1 MEGKK
6 KLFHSRTFKYG
17 SNTALRTVIFTAI
30 LVFVVLIVQNHPWRV
45 DLTESKEFTLT
56 DQTQKILKSI
66 KIPITIKAFYQE
78 ATRDRI
84 KAQDLL
90 DTYKYYCPNLKY
102 EFIDPD
108 RHPEIAKHYDVKTYG
123 TVVVEGAGRK
133 QTITLLNE
141 ENLTNALMKLI
152 QTKKKVIYFVT
163 GHGEASI
170 NDFDKNGYSMVR
182 RELEKENYEVKT
194 LDLLH
199 TEKIPDDASV
209 VIINGPKK
217 ALMKPEIET
226 LRKYLDSGG
235 KLIVMLDP
243 FYDGGLKNFLKDY
256 GIGIKNDIVID
267 KLSRVFG
274 GSYLMPVITKY
285 TRHKITENFNI
296 ATFFPESRSLTK
308 VEKTK
313 PGINVML
320 IALTSSGAWA
330 ETDTK
335 TLKEK
340 NTASFDPNQ
349 DRQGPVCLVMMSEIT
364 PEKKTENKDNKKDD
378 TGNKNKKEDNKSDK
392 KGQLVVFGDTDFANN
407 TYFGLSGNGDFYLN
421 VINYLAQ
428 EENLITIERPTKK
441 GKPLILTS
449 TQSRMV
455 FLIPLV
461 LVPLFVV
468 LCGLAVFRVRRKQK

>member
-1 MEGKK
+1 MEGERKI
-6 KLFHSRTFKYG
+6 FHSRTIKHG
-17 SNTALRTVIFTAI
+17 SSTVLRTLIFTAI

-45 DLTESKEFTLT
+45 DLTESKAFTLT

-66 KIPITIKAFYQE
+66 KVPVTVKAFYQE
-78 ATRDRI
+78 ATRDKI
-84 KAQDLL
+84 KAKDLL
-90 DTYKYYCPNLKY
+90 DTYKYYCPKLKY

-108 RHPEIAKHYDVKTYG
+108 RHPEIAKQYDVKSYG
-123 TVVVEGAGRK
+123 TVVVEAAGKK
-133 QTITLLNE
+133 QTITVLNE

-163 GHGEASI
+163 GHGEPSI

-182 RELEKENYEVKT
+182 RELEKENYKVKT

-199 TEKIPDDASV
+199 TKEIPGDASV
-209 VIINGPKK
+209 VVINGPRK
-217 ALMKPEIET
+217 ALMKAEVET
-226 LRKYLDSGG
+226 LRRYVENGG
-235 KLIVMLDP
+235 KLVVMLDP
-243 FYDGGLKNFLKDY
+243 FHDGGLKKFLKDY
-256 GIGIKNDIVID
+256 GIGIRNDIVID

-285 TRHKITENFNI
+285 TRHKITENFNV
-296 ATFFPESRSLTK
+296 ATFFPESRSLIK
-308 VEKTK
+308 IEKTR

-330 ETDTK
+330 ETDIK

-349 DRQGPVCLVMMSEIT
+349 DQQGPVCLVMMSEIT
-364 PEKKTENKDNKKDD
+364 SPKKKKNEKKKNEKEKNNPEKKGE
-378 TGNKNKKEDNKSDK
+378 
-392 KGQLVVFGDTDFANN
+392 LVAFGDSDFANN
-407 TYFGLSGNGDFYLN
+407 TYFALSGNGDFFLN

-428 EENLITIERPTKK
+428 EENLITIQRPTKK
-441 GKPLILTS
+441 GQPLVLTS
-449 TQSRMV
+449 VQSRLV

-461 LVPLFVV
+461 FVPLFVI

>member
-6 KLFHSRTFKYG
+6 SLFHSRTFRYG
-17 SNTALRTVIFTAI
+17 SNTLLKTIIFTAI
-30 LVFVVLIVQNHPWRV
+30 LVFIVLIVQNHPWRI
-45 DLTESKEFTLT
+45 DLTKSKDFTLT

-78 ATRDRI
+78 ATRDKI

-90 DTYKYYCPNLKY
+90 DTYKYYCPNIKY

-108 RHPEIAKHYDVKTYG
+108 RHPELAKQYDVKTYG
-123 TVVVEGAGRK
+123 TVVIEGAGKK

-152 QTKKKVIYFVT
+152 QNKKKVIYFVT

-182 RELEKENYEVKT
+182 RELEKENYEVKA

-199 TEKIPDDASV
+199 TAKIPDDASV

-217 ALMKPEIET
+217 SLMKAEIET
-226 LRKYLDSGG
+226 LRKYLDNGG

-243 FYDGGLKNFLKDY
+243 FYEGGLRKFLRDY
-256 GIGIKNDIVID
+256 GIGIRNDIVID

-296 ATFFPESRSLTK
+296 ATFFPESRSLSK

-313 PGINVML
+313 PGVHVML

-330 ETDTK
+330 ETDIK

-349 DRQGPVCLVMMSEIT
+349 DQQGPICLVMMSEVT
-364 PEKKTENKDNKKDD
+364 PQKKTSGKNSKNEEAKGKDS
-378 TGNKNKKEDNKSDK
+378 KEDNNPKK

-407 TYFGLSGNGDFYLN
+407 TYFGLSGNGDFFLN
-421 VINYLAQ
+421 VVNYLAQ
-428 EENLITIERPTKK
+428 EENLISIKRPTKK
-441 GKPLILTS
+441 GQPLILTS
-449 TQSRMV
+449 SQSKLV

-461 LVPLFVV
+461 FVPLFVI
-468 LCGLAVFRVRRKQK
+468 LCGLVVFRVRRKQK

>member
-6 KLFHSRTFKYG
+6 SLFHSRTFRYG
-17 SNTALRTVIFTAI
+17 SNTLLKTIIFTAI
-30 LVFVVLIVQNHPWRV
+30 LVFIVLIVQNHPWRI
-45 DLTESKEFTLT
+45 DLTKSKDFTLT

-78 ATRDRI
+78 ATRDKI

-90 DTYKYYCPNLKY
+90 DTYKYYCPNIKY

-108 RHPEIAKHYDVKTYG
+108 RHPELAKQYDVKTYG
-123 TVVVEGAGRK
+123 TVVIEGAGKK

-152 QTKKKVIYFVT
+152 QNKKKVIYFVT

-182 RELEKENYEVKT
+182 RELEKENYEVKA

-199 TEKIPDDASV
+199 TAKIPDDASV

-217 ALMKPEIET
+217 SLMKAEIET
-226 LRKYLDSGG
+226 LRKYLDNGG

-243 FYDGGLKNFLKDY
+243 FYEGGLRKFLRDY
-256 GIGIKNDIVID
+256 GIGIRNDIVID

-296 ATFFPESRSLTK
+296 ATFFPESRSLSK

-313 PGINVML
+313 PGVHVML

-330 ETDTK
+330 ETDIK

-349 DRQGPVCLVMMSEIT
+349 DQQGPVCLVMMSEVT
-364 PEKKTENKDNKKDD
+364 LQKKTSGKDS
-378 TGNKNKKEDNKSDK
+378 KNEEAKGKNSKEDNNPKK

-407 TYFGLSGNGDFYLN
+407 TYFGLSGNGDFFLN
-421 VINYLAQ
+421 VVNYLAQ
-428 EENLITIERPTKK
+428 EENLISIKRPTKK
-441 GKPLILTS
+441 GQPLILTS
-449 TQSRMV
+449 SQSKLV

-461 LVPLFVV
+461 FVPLFVI
-468 LCGLAVFRVRRKQK
+468 LCGLVVFRVRRKQK

>member
-6 KLFHSRTFKYG
+6 SLFHSRTFRYG
-17 SNTALRTVIFTAI
+17 SNTLLKTIIFTAI
-30 LVFVVLIVQNHPWRV
+30 LVFIVLIVQNHPWRI
-45 DLTESKEFTLT
+45 DLTKSKDFTLT

-78 ATRDRI
+78 ATRDKI

-90 DTYKYYCPNLKY
+90 DTYKYYCPNIKY

-108 RHPEIAKHYDVKTYG
+108 RHPELAKQYDVKTYG
-123 TVVVEGAGRK
+123 TVVIEGAGKK

-152 QTKKKVIYFVT
+152 QNKKKVIYFVT

-182 RELEKENYEVKT
+182 RELEKENYEVKA

-199 TEKIPDDASV
+199 TAKIPDDASV

-217 ALMKPEIET
+217 SLMKAEIET
-226 LRKYLDSGG
+226 LRKYLDNGG

-243 FYDGGLKNFLKDY
+243 FYEGGLRKFLRDY
-256 GIGIKNDIVID
+256 GIGIRNDIVID

-285 TRHKITENFNI
+285 TRHKITKNFNI
-296 ATFFPESRSLTK
+296 ATFFPESRSLSK

-313 PGINVML
+313 PGVHVML

-330 ETDTK
+330 ETDIK

-349 DRQGPVCLVMMSEIT
+349 DQQGPICLVMMSEVT
-364 PEKKTENKDNKKDD
+364 PQKKTSGKNSKNEEAKGKDS
-378 TGNKNKKEDNKSDK
+378 KEDNNPKK

-407 TYFGLSGNGDFYLN
+407 TYFGLSGNGDFFLN
-421 VINYLAQ
+421 VVNYLAQ
-428 EENLITIERPTKK
+428 EENLISIKRPTKK
-441 GKPLILTS
+441 GQPLILTS
-449 TQSRMV
+449 SQSKLV

-461 LVPLFVV
+461 FVPLFVI
-468 LCGLAVFRVRRKQK
+468 LCGLVVFRVRRKQK